1 MSIKSDYQEY
11 LEKKKTISEKRTG
24 KFWMNQEERYVK
36 PFQIY
41 GNLYYVGDSWVCV
54 HIVDTGEGLLMF
66 DAGNCGAT
74 AMLVQSIWEMGFNPA
89 DVKWIILSHGHA
101 DHFGA
106 VNFFKR
112 MFGTK
117 IYMGEPDV
125 KMFHKNPELALIQ
138 ESGNCMDELFDV
150 DVAIKEGDVLRFGNT
165 EIEFHLV
172 PGHTKGCIACFFDV
186 TDRNEKKR
194 VGYYGGFG
202 FNTLQ
207 TDYLKEIGDAAF
219 EARKEYHWSLAS
231 VRDQK
236 EIRQM
241 FQSFSLICFLL
252 QFHYTL
258 LGKKMHPQS
267 YDGVALHNESLPDFQ
282 VPRLQNQFHKQ
293 FSLQRLKF
301 FVQFRRDH

>member
-1 MSIKSDYQEY
+1 MSIKTDYGQY
-11 LEKKKTISEKRTG
+11 LNNQRVLSEKRTG
-24 KFWMNQEERYVK
+24 RFWFEQESRYVK

-54 HIVDTGEGLLMF
+54 HIVDTGKGLLMF

-74 AMLVQSIWEMGFNPA
+74 AMLIQSIWEMGFNPA
-89 DVKWIILSHGHA
+89 DVKWMILSHGHL

-125 KMFHKNPELALIQ
+125 KMFQENPELAMIQ
-138 ESGNCMDELFDV
+138 ESGNCTEKLFDI
-150 DVAIKEGDVLRFGNT
+150 DVSIKEGDVLTFGNT

-172 PGHTKGCIACFFDV
+172 PGHTQGCIACFFDV
-186 TDRNEKKR
+186 TDGAEKKR

-207 TDYLKEIGDAAF
+207 EEYLREIGDETL
-219 EARKEYHWSLAS
+219 EARKQYHHSLAS
-231 VRDQK
+231 VREQK
-236 EIRQM
+236 VDIFM
-241 FQSFSLICFLL
+241 GNHTVNVDLL
-252 QFHYTL
+252 NKRKYMTE
-258 LGKKMHPQS
+258 HPGENPFIDS
-267 YDGVALHNESLPDFQ
+267 EAWKNYLD
-282 VPRLQNQFHKQ
+282 
-293 FSLQRLKF
+293 LKEKELSELE
-301 FVQFRRDH
+301 QA